1 MVIPIHSNKQWPI
14 SATANLQQQ
23 IHRNINMKHF
33 TQILLALLLYVL
45 PGLTHAE
52 LKPLD
57 QIVVVVNDDVITQT
71 MLDNRIEDFRKQ
83 LELSQLSRIEPDTLK
98 KQVLERMIRDTI
110 QLQQA
115 KQFGIT
121 VDDLMLNRMLEQ
133 LAKGN
138 KMTLDTFR
146 ITIEAE
152 GLNYARFREQTRDE
166 LIINQL
172 QQRVVASKINVSDQ
186 EVQQYIEQNETSDS
200 SNITFHLRHILI
212 ATPETASP
220 EDIDKAKQE
229 ADSVYKKITHGAKF
243 EDMAIKYSSGRNAL
257 KGGDLGKRKAN
268 ELPQLF
274 VDAIKSLSAG
284 ETSKPIKS
292 ASGFHLL
299 QLVSGSNDT
308 IMVQQTNARHILI
321 RASSEVSD
329 DQARKKLLQ
338 LKQQIESGKSFA
350 ELASENSEDPGSK
363 IKGGDLGWF
372 GPGEFTPTFESVAK
386 NLDIGQISEP
396 FKTPFGWHIL
406 EVLERRQ
413 HDQGKTNKENQ
424 ARNAIKKRKIDEELR
439 LWLRRI
445 RDEAYVE
452 FIEEDS

>member
-1 MVIPIHSNKQWPI
+1 M
-14 SATANLQQQ
+14 
-23 IHRNINMKHF
+23 F
-33 TQILLALLLYVL
+33 TGLAY
-45 PGLTHAE
+45 AE

-57 QIVVVVNDDVITQT
+57 HIIAVVNEDVITDN
-71 MLDNRIEDFRKQ
+71 MLKDRIDDFRKQ
-83 LELSQLSRIEPDTLK
+83 LEQNQISRIDPQTLK

-110 QLQQA
+110 QTQQA

-133 LAKGN
+133 LAKSN
-138 KMTLDTFR
+138 KMDLDTFR
-146 ITIEAE
+146 KTIEAQ
-152 GLNYARFREQTRDE
+152 GLNYPRFREQTRDE
-166 LIINQL
+166 LIVNQL

-186 EVQQYIEQNETSDS
+186 EIQQYIEQNETGAT
-200 SNITFHLRHILI
+200 SNVVYHLRHILI
-212 ATPETASP
+212 ATPEAASP
-220 EDIDKAKQE
+220 EDIDTARQKADT
-229 ADSVYKKITHGAKF
+229 AYKKITHGSKF

-274 VDAIKSLSAG
+274 VDAVKDLKPG
-284 ETSKPIKS
+284 ESSKPVKS

-299 QLVSGSNDT
+299 QLVSSSNDQ

-321 RASSEVSD
+321 RTSTKVSD
-329 DQARKKLLQ
+329 EQARKTLLQ
-338 LKQQIESGKSFA
+338 LKKQIEDKKNFA
-350 ELASENSEDPGSK
+350 ELASKHSEDPASK
-363 IKGGDLGWF
+363 VKGGDLGWF
-372 GPGEFTPTFESVAK
+372 GPGEFTDNFEDVA
-386 NLDIGQISEP
+386 NNIEIGQLSEP
-396 FKTPFGWHIL
+396 FKTPFGSHIS

-452 FIEEDS
+452 FIDDES